1 LDGSIQFNLIRWG
14 ITMKDI
20 SMRKWYRTMGLV
32 AFAVLFTAACAGTE
46 KREVASQL
54 AVARTA
60 VADAISAGAPEFS
73 PVELKA
79 AQENLDAAEKAS
91 IAHDYKKAKQLGE
104 KAQTDAQLATTK
116 TRVGKAQRAEDALK
130 ESNRTLRDEINRK
143 TE

>member
-1 LDGSIQFNLIRWG
+1 
-14 ITMKDI
+14 MKDI
-20 SMRKWYRTMGLV
+20 SRHKWYRTMGLV

-60 VADAISAGAPEFS
+60 VADAVSAGAPEFA

-79 AQENLDAAEKAS
+79 AQENLDGAEKAS
-91 IAHDYKKAKQLGE
+91 MAHDYKKAKRLGE
-104 KAQTDAQLATTK
+104 KAQTDAQLATAR
-116 TRVGKAQRAEDALK
+116 TRAGKAQKAEDALK

-143 TE
+143 AQ